1 MKDVISK
8 YYQEI
13 INSDI
18 SVNRLG
24 LTNRNTYNELLLL
37 NEELM

>member
-18 SVNRLG
+18 SVNRIG
-24 LTNRNTYNELLLL
+24 LTNEILIMSYYY
-37 NEELM
+37 